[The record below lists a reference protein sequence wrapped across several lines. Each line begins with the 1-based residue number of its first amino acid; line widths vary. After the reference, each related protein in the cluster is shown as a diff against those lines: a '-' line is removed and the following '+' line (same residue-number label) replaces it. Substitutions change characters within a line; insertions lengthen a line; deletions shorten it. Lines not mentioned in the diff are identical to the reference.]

1 MEEKEG
7 KDRRRRYWI
16 GDTAWGLGIVAA
28 LALPVLRHS
37 VRDRFGL
44 FFVFFTEVEVF
55 ECIRRDW
62 FPLLREKSWPS
73 KGGFSR
79 RRRRDRDA
87 GINSVFNCS
96 RRFGGADL
104 SVRWKVWVV
113 QNFCALKRGRRDVTS
128 SETRK

>member
-55 ECIRRDW
+55 ECIPRDW
-62 FPLLREKSWPS
+62 FPLPREKSWPS

-79 RRRRDRDA
+79 HRRRDRDA
-87 GINSVFNCS
+87 GINSVLIVVE
-96 RRFGGADL
+96 G
-104 SVRWKVWVV
+104 SVEPICLCVGKCGLCRISVH
-113 QNFCALKRGRRDVTS
+113 
-128 SETRK
+128 